1 MDTYALYQIGMKDY
15 TEIWQTKDSITT
27 VVEANHYSIWELN
40 QSDYGFVLELN
51 EHLEDD
57 AISLLCGQF
66 PLVADYDGEGSHGTR
81 ITLYR

>member
-1 MDTYALYQIGMKDY
+1 MKDY
-15 TEIWQTKDSITT
+15 TEIWQMKDSIIM
-27 VVEANHYSIWELN
+27 VAEAHHYSIWELS

>member
-1 MDTYALYQIGMKDY
+1 MKDY
-15 TEIWQTKDSITT
+15 TEIWQMKDSITT
-27 VVEANHYSIWELN
+27 VAEANHYSIWELS

-66 PLVADYDGEGSHGTR
+66 PRVADYDGEGSHGTR

>member
-15 TEIWQTKDSITT
+15 TEIWQMKDSIPS
-27 VVEANHYSIWELN
+27 VVEANHYSIWELS
-40 QSDYGFVLELN
+40 QSDYGFALELC
-51 EHLEDD
+51 EYFEDD

-66 PLVADYDGEGSHGTR
+66 PLIADYDGEGSHGTR